1 MEGTITSPLS
11 GTTFTWTDG
20 PIVHPIT
27 AASADAKPT
36 GSSDKKDSK
45 DGDKSDEANET
56 GKQRAKDNLKWQNE
70 EMRELEAVD
79 HPESYNDRRLEAYT
93 RRMLQWLKDPSSH
106 HVMDL
111 RSVSLSCFHFTC

>member
-11 GTTFTWTDG
+11 GAIFTWTDG

-45 DGDKSDEANET
+45 DGDKSDEANENGKNET
-56 GKQRAKDNLKWQNE
+56 GNE
-70 EMRELEAVD
+70 DEEDAASIISPPVWALVFLALALL
-79 HPESYNDRRLEAYT
+79 P
-93 RRMLQWLKDPSSH
+93 
-106 HVMDL
+106 
-111 RSVSLSCFHFTC
+111 